1 MAARE
6 PLYQYRRLHGGLLRA
21 DVHGASPL
29 CAGEHGGAVQAE
41 GGRPLVSPQARTY
54 FTTERYLKSAC

>member
-41 GGRPLVSPQARTY
+41 GGRPLVSPQVRTY
-54 FTTERYLKSAC
+54 FSN